1 MKEPQIKLIE
11 RNLAHLNIC
20 TTDSAVISFYE
31 YRVQKEKQKLTWKKM
46 AVCNDTV
53 AALP

>member
-1 MKEPQIKLIE
+1 MKETQIKLTE

-20 TTDSAVISFYE
+20 TTASDVISFYS

-46 AVCNDTV
+46 AICNETV